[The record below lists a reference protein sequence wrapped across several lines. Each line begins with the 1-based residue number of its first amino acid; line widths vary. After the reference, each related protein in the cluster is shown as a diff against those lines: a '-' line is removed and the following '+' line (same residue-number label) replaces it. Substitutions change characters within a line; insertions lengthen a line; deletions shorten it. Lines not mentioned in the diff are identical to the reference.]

1 MHRQSYRKVENDI
14 DYSTPII
21 NLLYRIDVPG
31 WFELDMEQN
40 KMSKI
45 YLSLNGTF
53 EVNGQTVWKETE
65 YGLCF
70 FP

>member
-1 MHRQSYRKVENDI
+1 M
-14 DYSTPII
+14 
-21 NLLYRIDVPG
+21 DVPG

-40 KMSKI
+40 KISQI
-45 YLSLNGTF
+45 YLSLIGTF